1 MTHARKRGIAVA
13 VAAAAVTAWYA
24 VRIDGALRP
33 AAPAVSVALPGTSLV
48 TPAVYRGEDD
58 ANAVYVVYADL
69 DGAPRTDGRFDA
81 TRVDVRTGAHSP
93 AVIAIGP
100 RSGFSPF
107 LEADARIEVEGLSLR
122 RPTFYLFRLPDGRGP
137 GIHLVDSDTGVAKL
151 NAGGRTLVTRRVF
164 NSSKVRELRS
174 LVSTDA
180 NGTTIAVVAQSPSG
194 WTLHLF
200 QKLPEES

>member
-1 MTHARKRGIAVA
+1 MTRARKRGIAVA

-24 VRIDGALRP
+24 VRIDGAVRA
-33 AAPAVSVALPGTSLV
+33 AAPAVSVPLPGTSLV
-48 TPAVYRGEDD
+48 TPAVYRGQDD
-58 ANAVYVVYADL
+58 ASAYVVP
-69 DGAPRTDGRFDA
+69 DGPRTDGRFDA
-81 TRVDVRTGAHSP
+81 TRVDVRTGALSP

-100 RSGFSPF
+100 QSGFSPF
-107 LEADARIEVEGLSLR
+107 LEADARVEVEGLSLR

-137 GIHLVDSDTGVAKL
+137 GIHLVDSDTGLAKL
-151 NAGGRTLVTRRVF
+151 NVGRRTLVTRWVF

-174 LVSTDA
+174 LASTDA

>member
-1 MTHARKRGIAVA
+1 MTRARKRGIAVA
-13 VAAAAVTAWYA
+13 VAAAAVAAWYA

-48 TPAVYRGEDD
+48 TPAVYRGQDD
-58 ANAVYVVYADL
+58 ANAVYVVP
-69 DGAPRTDGRFDA
+69 DGPRTDGRFDA
-81 TRVDVRTGAHSP
+81 TRVDVRTGAQSP

-100 RSGFSPF
+100 QFGFSPF
-107 LEADARIEVEGLSLR
+107 LEAEGRVEVDGLSLR

-137 GIHLVDSDTGVAKL
+137 GIHLVDSDTGLAKL
-151 NAGGRTLVTRRVF
+151 NVGGRTLVTRRVF

-174 LVSTDA
+174 LASTDA

>member
-1 MTHARKRGIAVA
+1 MTRARKRGIAVA

-24 VRIDGALRP
+24 VRIDGAVRP
-33 AAPAVSVALPGTSLV
+33 AAPAVSVPLPGTSLV
-48 TPAVYRGEDD
+48 TPAVYRGQDD
-58 ANAVYVVYADL
+58 ASAVYVVP
-69 DGAPRTDGRFDA
+69 DGPRTDGRFDA
-81 TRVDVRTGAHSP
+81 TRVDVRTGAQSP

-107 LEADARIEVEGLSLR
+107 LEADARVEVEGLSLR

-137 GIHLVDSDTGVAKL
+137 GIHLVDSDTGLAKL
-151 NAGGRTLVTRRVF
+151 NVGGRTLVTRRVF

-174 LVSTDA
+174 LASTDA